1 MGREGGRGCCCGGG
15 SAHFVHK
22 SSRHAVRSFPPSFL
36 LRRETF
42 LRALIVSVW
51 LNCRRRIGHGTQR
64 TQRAGSGSRKA
75 GKEAGWGTGRRQARA
90 KEGRRRRE
98 GGMGSLS
105 LTHSPSFTAPI
116 SFDLTERPTEDGYG
130 CPDLLGVLPSLP
142 PPLVSSQWKKSDRR
156 SSKLECTVHIL
167 QIKLAAT
174 FCDPLYLSSLDY
186 ESISNYCL
194 LAASQRTRLF

>member
-1 MGREGGRGCCCGGG
+1 MGREGEEGRGCGCGTG

-22 SSRHAVRSFPPSFL
+22 SSRHAVRSFPSL

-105 LTHSPSFTAPI
+105 HSLTVVHCTNFFRPDRTTDRRRIWMPI
-116 SFDLTERPTEDGYG
+116 AQTCLECS
-130 CPDLLGVLPSLP
+130 P

-167 QIKLAAT
+167 RIKLAAT
-174 FCDPLYLSSLDY
+174 FCVPLYLSPLDY